1 MKIIYGGIIDIIL
14 NHRDIPRSVVF
25 LKEMLGKLVSGK
37 VPIQDLIITKS
48 LRGTYAD
55 PERIAHK
62 VLADRMA
69 ARDPGNKP
77 QSSDRIPYVYIYN
90 PKARLEGDRIEHPDY
105 VRAKKLKL
113 DYKHYI
119 LNQIMKPVLQI
130 YGIILEDLNGY
141 KRSKDYW
148 LKMSKT
154 LLTTY
159 DGDIAKVADRIATL
173 RENDAMDILFTPILT
188 RLTVDEKGMHRIT
201 DFMRPVVA
209 SSAAAAGSSS
219 AF

>member
-1 MKIIYGGIIDIIL
+1 
-14 NHRDIPRSVVF
+14 
-25 LKEMLGKLVSGK
+25 
-37 VPIQDLIITKS
+37 
-48 LRGTYAD
+48 
-55 PERIAHK
+55 
-62 VLADRMA
+62 
-69 ARDPGNKP
+69 
-77 QSSDRIPYVYIYN
+77 
-90 PKARLEGDRIEHPDY
+90 
-105 VRAKKLKL
+105 
-113 DYKHYI
+113 
-119 LNQIMKPVLQI
+119 MKPVLQI